1 MIPQTFIDELLNRID
16 IVDVIEKFVPL
27 RRSGANL
34 SACCPFHE
42 EKTPSFTVS
51 QQKQF
56 YHCFGCGVHGSAITF
71 LMEHQG
77 LGFIDSVESLANQA
91 GMQVPKNQ
99 RSDSTELKRD
109 STAYFS
115 ATSRAASYYK
125 RKLKGASV
133 AIQYL
138 KGRAID
144 GNIAAKFL
152 VGYASN
158 NWQELSNEFNDYESS
173 SVLLEAGLVNEKD
186 GRRYDRFRDRVI
198 FPIRDFRGRV
208 IAFGGRVIETGEPK
222 YLNSP
227 ETPFF
232 QKGKE
237 VYGFWES
244 RSSIRQERRI
254 VVVEGYMDVVA
265 LHQHGITYA
274 VATLGTAVT
283 EFQIARLLKQC
294 PDLIFCFDGDSAGR
308 KAAFR
313 ALESAISQVEDGNKV
328 SFLFLPDGED
338 PDSFVRSQGRNTF
351 ERKISE
357 ATPMSDVLLDE
368 LSRKSGDLASVEGKS
383 RFASLF
389 KPIVARIKAPMIRKL
404 LIERVTSLTGLSTVD
419 FGDITVAKTHN
430 NIDFSVKKKP
440 DSFKRARVHSEPSV
454 LQHLIEMILAYPELV
469 RDGDLSRLQ
478 GLWPNV
484 KKHFPPSQSELLT
497 ELLQLANAQFNTEQI
512 IGQLKETAFEDV
524 IGRSVDLSRVRYQNG
539 KVKIENVENEYAQAW
554 EQLDRLARLNM
565 QKELL
570 ANKTLSELSE
580 DERNLYRSLERSQSD
595 SKTD

>member
-1 MIPQTFIDELLNRID
+1 MIPQTFIDELLSRID

-56 YHCFGCGVHGSAITF
+56 YHCFGCGAHGSSITF

-99 RSDSTELKRD
+99 RSDSIELKRD
-109 STAYFS
+109 STAYFL

-144 GNIAAKFL
+144 GSIAAKFL
-152 VGYASN
+152 VGYADN
-158 NWQELSNEFNDYESS
+158 NWQALSNEFNDYESS
-173 SVLLEAGLVNEKD
+173 SILLEAGLVNEKD
-186 GRRYDRFRDRVI
+186 GRRYDRFRDRII

-208 IAFGGRVIETGEPK
+208 IAFGGRVIENGEPK

-254 VVVEGYMDVVA
+254 IVVEGYMDVVA

-274 VATLGTAVT
+274 VATLGTAIT

-313 ALESAISQVEDGNKV
+313 ALESAVSQVEDGNKV

-338 PDSFVRSQGRNTF
+338 PDSFIRSQGRDIF
-351 ERKISE
+351 EQKIIE

-368 LSRKSGDLASVEGKS
+368 LGRKSGDLASVEGKS

-389 KPIVARIKAPMIRKL
+389 KPLVARIKAPMMRKL

-419 FGDITVAKTHN
+419 FDDIRISKIHN
-430 NIDFSVKKKP
+430 DIDFAAKKKP
-440 DSFKRARVHSEPSV
+440 GSINRTRVNSEPSV

-469 RDGDLSRLQ
+469 RDGDSSRLQ

-497 ELLQLANAQFNTEQI
+497 ELLQLARDQCNTEQI
-512 IGQLKETAFEDV
+512 IGQLKETPFEAV
-524 IGRSVDLSRVRYQNG
+524 IGQSIDLSRVRYQNG
-539 KVKIENVENEYAQAW
+539 KVEIENVEHEYAQAW
-554 EQLDRLARLNM
+554 EQLDRLSRLSI
-565 QKELL
+565 QRELL

-580 DERNLYRSLERSQSD
+580 DERNLYRSLERSQPD
-595 SKTD
+595 SKSD